1 MDQAESLR
9 SLLGQAQYQI
19 EPILA
24 DVGSSYL
31 KPLCQALLKH
41 HARRDA
47 GSLIFDG
54 GFLVA
59 EPQRKL
65 DLMSVLENRSS
76 LEDIA
81 KPLLPNQF
89 LVQAIQ
95 AFAGLS
101 SNLDAVSLFEQ
112 KMHRLPGTC
121 DFIYATLAK
130 PQVALAERLAKSSA
144 CFWLVEPTSK
154 SVTETFKAIRYSD
167 CQEKAMKHRIIVVGA
182 ASVQQADDV
191 FASLQDVLPGSDTSA
206 LQYCGHV
213 PKLETGKNNSKVT
226 QACERVVKV
235 MATGRAPMACI

>member
-9 SLLGQAQYQI
+9 SLLGQAQFNI

-31 KPLCQALLKH
+31 KPLCQALLKQ
-41 HARRDA
+41 HAKSGS

-59 EPQRKL
+59 DPQRKH
-65 DLMSVLENRSS
+65 DLLTVLENRVS

-101 SNLDAVSLFEQ
+101 ASLESVKLFEK

-121 DFIYATLAK
+121 DFLYATLAK
-130 PQVALAERLAKSSA
+130 PQIALAERLAKNKA

-154 SVTETFKAIRYSD
+154 SVTETFKAIRYS
-167 CQEKAMKHRIIVVGA
+167 ERLENAMKHRIIVVGSS
-182 ASVQQADDV
+182 SVQQADDV
-191 FASLQDVLPGSDTSA
+191 FASLQDVLPGSDSTA

-213 PKLETGKNNSKVT
+213 PKLENGKITSKVT
-226 QACERVVKV
+226 QACERVVQV
-235 MATGRAPMACI
+235 MATGRTPMACI